1 MDTVFLAVYDKARAI
16 VGQLNQFCQTIV
28 EIRTFTS
35 TTFTDIG
42 TQVCIG
48 IMLIFEDALAV
59 RTENPF
65 GIVVSQLG
73 WSFFQVKTKI
83 LYRVWNS
90 WLVEKWTVSVK
101 ENSSSWNFSNG
112 IQYHVI
118 GSIDFTETVHLVT
131 EDISNDKKTRLDI
144 VTDTR

>member
-59 RTENPF
+59 RTEDSF
-65 GIVVSQLG
+65 GIIVSQLG
-73 WSFFQVKTKI
+73 WTFLQVKTKI
-83 LYRVWNS
+83 LYRIWNS
-90 WLVEKWTVSVK
+90 WLVEKWTVSIK
-101 ENSSSWNFSNG
+101 ENSGSRHLTNG
-112 IQYHVI
+112 IQNHLVSCVNLTI
-118 GSIDFTETVHLVT
+118 AVHLVT
-131 EDISNDKKTRLDI
+131 ENISNNK
-144 VTDTR
+144 